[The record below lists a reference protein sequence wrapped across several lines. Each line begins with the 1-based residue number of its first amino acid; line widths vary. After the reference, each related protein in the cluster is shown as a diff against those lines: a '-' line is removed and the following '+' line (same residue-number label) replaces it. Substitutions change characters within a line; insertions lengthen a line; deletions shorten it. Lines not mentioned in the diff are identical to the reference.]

1 MEQTYGDKY
10 TVIMASAEE
19 EVGLDDLGEEI
30 FDCLKVMRVYTK
42 SPRERM
48 QDFKK
53 SDPIVLPIGST
64 VAEAATQVH
73 KDLSKGLKYAVLWG
87 DSSKFDGQR
96 VGKEHQL
103 VDEDVIE
110 IHI

>member
-1 MEQTYGDKY
+1 M
-10 TVIMASAEE
+10 
-19 EVGLDDLGEEI
+19 
-30 FDCLKVMRVYTK
+30 
-42 SPRERM
+42 
-48 QDFKK
+48 
-53 SDPIVLPIGST
+53 LPIGST